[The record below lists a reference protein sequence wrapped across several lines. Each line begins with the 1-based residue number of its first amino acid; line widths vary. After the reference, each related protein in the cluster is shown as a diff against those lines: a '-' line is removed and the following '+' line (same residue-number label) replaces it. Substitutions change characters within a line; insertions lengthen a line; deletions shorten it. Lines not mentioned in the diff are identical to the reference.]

1 MVKVPLLVVTG
12 TIWSMVFTTS
22 MAVGV
27 LLKLTVVVVLP
38 VTLKQISKS
47 WVPLATVWPLSSTSV
62 QLTVMTP
69 GVPVPKEDEV
79 RPGRLSAPT
88 EEYVNILE
96 V

>member
-1 MVKVPLLVVTG
+1 
-12 TIWSMVFTTS
+12 

-69 GVPVPKEDEV
+69 GVPVPKDAAV
-79 RPGRLSAPT
+79 KPGKLSAPIDA
-88 EEYVNILE
+88 YVSMLE
-96 V
+96 L